1 MSACPGP
8 GKRAADVVVVGPE
21 IAEFLTDEPR
31 PGRPHEPFRQL
42 AAPLRVAKANGA
54 GIVALLELLGRVV
67 PDRLQHPVPDSGPR
81 VPPPQEALVEEG
93 LERVGIGAADSL
105 GRLVRPVRHAVA
117 GVHGS

>member
-21 IAEFLTDEPR
+21 IAEFLAEPP
-31 PGRPHEPFRQL
+31 PGRPDEPFGLL